1 VEEKGRLKN
10 LSSGWRKVLADY
22 KQAALQRDPAASGIF
37 ISAEINDALVD
48 VMPERMVACARCG
61 VHLPESEALEGDGG
75 RFCSEEHRRLGAA

>member
-1 VEEKGRLKN
+1 MEEKGRLKN

-48 VMPERMVACARCG
+48 VMPERMVACAD
-61 VHLPESEALEGDGG
+61 LEAPIN
-75 RFCSEEHRRLGAA
+75 HKRRL